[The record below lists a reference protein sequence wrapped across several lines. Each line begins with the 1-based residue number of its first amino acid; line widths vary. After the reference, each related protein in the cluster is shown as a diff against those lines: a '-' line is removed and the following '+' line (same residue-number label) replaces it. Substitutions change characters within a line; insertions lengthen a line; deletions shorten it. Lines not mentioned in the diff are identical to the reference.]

1 MMQPDGQLAFDFD
14 EFEREDARNDLASWQ
29 GAPLHLTTDYY
40 SPAELDRAFRHW
52 QFLYG
57 SFSSIPNSHMWHR
70 SAGAGGVV
78 SFGDHSIVTF
88 TAELRP
94 DHGQLGPGDLLYQ
107 ANCEP
112 CGWHTVSN
120 TENDVVEAWHDHGVP
135 GWRELPIIP
144 AQIRLDNGSGLTKMA
159 RTWIAE
165 HYPKHMQIPGTPIIT
180 QRPSYGTRHV
190 SGRSPWGG
198 YDIASVAL
206 DRPGSEHERTEPLLF
221 RTPTPPAD
229 AIRPQRGAS
238 ASKPP
243 AALSR

>member
-29 GAPLHLTTDYY
+29 GAPLHFTTDYY

-57 SFSSIPNSHMWHR
+57 SFGSIPNSHMWHR

-165 HYPKHMQIPGTPIIT
+165 HYPKHMQIPGTPIIRSGPVT
-180 QRPSYGTRHV
+180 ALVTSVGAPLGAAMTLPQSRSTGPAPNT
-190 SGRSPWGG
+190 SGRNLCSS
-198 YDIASVAL
+198 A
-206 DRPGSEHERTEPLLF
+206 RP
-221 RTPTPPAD
+221 
-229 AIRPQRGAS
+229 RPQLTQFDRREAR
-238 ASKPP
+238 ARPNLLP
-243 AALSR
+243 R